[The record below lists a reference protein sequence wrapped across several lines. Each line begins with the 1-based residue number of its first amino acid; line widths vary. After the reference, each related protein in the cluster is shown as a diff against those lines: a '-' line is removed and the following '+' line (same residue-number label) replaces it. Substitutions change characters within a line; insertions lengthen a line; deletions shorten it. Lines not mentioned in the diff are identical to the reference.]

1 MPAQL
6 MMSER
11 IKQESRAAA
20 SRTVPKRY
28 VMEEQVGFL
37 MRVAMQRHTSI
48 FMSLMVHD
56 LTQTQFAAL
65 AKLVEV
71 GSCSQNHLG
80 RLIYLDA
87 ATIKGVIDRL
97 RARGLVTIQI
107 NPRDRRRSMIAVTK
121 QGDRIAKEAI
131 SVAHQI
137 TAGTLVPLRSGERR
151 RIVELLQKMI

>member
-1 MPAQL
+1 MAEQTKPKAR
-6 MMSER
+6 MDSVV
-11 IKQESRAAA
+11 
-20 SRTVPKRY
+20 RTAGPRSY
-28 VMEEQVGFL
+28 VMEDQVGFL

-71 GSCSQNHLG
+71 GTCSQNHLG

-97 RARGLVTIQI
+97 RVRKLVTVQL
-107 NPRDRRRSMIAVTK
+107 NPKDRRRSMVAVTK
-121 QGDRIAKEAI
+121 NGYRVANEAMK
-131 SVAHQI
+131 VAHRI
-137 TAGTLVPLRSGERR
+137 TSKTLVPLKPLEQRQ
-151 RIVELLQKMI
+151 IVRLLRKMI

>member
-1 MPAQL
+1 MAEQIRSKTRL
-6 MMSER
+6 QNS
-11 IKQESRAAA
+11 SRVA
-20 SRTVPKRY
+20 RPRRY
-28 VMEEQVGFL
+28 VMEDQVGFL

-71 GSCSQNHLG
+71 GTCSQNHLG

-97 RARGLVTIQI
+97 RTRKLVTIQG
-107 NPRDRRRSMIAVTK
+107 NPRDRRRSMVAVTK
-121 QGDRIAKEAI
+121 EGARIAKEAVT
-131 SVAHQI
+131 VAHRI
-137 TAGTLVPLRSGERR
+137 TTETLAPLKPPEQRH
-151 RIVELLQKMI
+151 IVRLLKKMI